1 MTVYPRQKPW
11 LKFYDRNVPHSLRPY
26 PAHPLHAFL
35 QRSARDYP
43 DRPAVIFQDNALT
56 YRQLNDQAD
65 RLAAAL
71 AALGIKKGDR
81 VGLFMPNVPQFPIA
95 FYAILKANAVV
106 AALSPLE
113 APAQIAHKLSY
124 CETQTLLVLDTLYER
139 FKSVQEQTPVQHVI
153 VSDTQAYANATDS
166 SPTPASPN
174 LRDDDVW
181 MQALLRR
188 HSAQEC
194 PETKV
199 RADDI
204 AVFQFTGGTTG
215 VPKAA
220 VGPHASLVANTLQV
234 QAWLSDTQMG
244 QEVTLMAIPLY
255 HIYGMVFGMSYSVA
269 SAAALVMIPDPRNME
284 DLLGNVETW
293 RPTVFPSVP
302 TMYNAINNHPRVRNG
317 EVDLSSIRDCIS
329 GSAPLMQETQQRFEA
344 LTGANLREGYGLSEA
359 PTATHCNPM
368 HGQNRRGSIGLPFP
382 DVECRIVNL
391 DDGVTDL
398 PAGEIGELAI
408 HASNLMR
415 GYWKMPGETAQ
426 ALRIGP
432 QGKKWLHTGDIAK
445 MDQDGYFYLVD
456 RKNDMIIASGFKVYP
471 TNVEEV
477 LSQHPKI
484 LEVCVAGVPDPYR
497 GETVKAWVVLK
508 AGEKATE
515 QELIEWVKDS
525 QQLAV
530 YEYPRQIEFRDA
542 LPKTMVGKVLRRI
555 LVQEKESYP

>member
-1 MTVYPRQKPW
+1 MTVYPSQKPW
-11 LKFYDRNVPHSLRPY
+11 LKFYDRNVPHSLHPY
-26 PAHPLHAFL
+26 PTHPLHIFL
-35 QRSARDYP
+35 ERSARDYP
-43 DRPAVIFQDNALT
+43 DRPAVIFQDHVLT

-71 AALGIKKGDR
+71 FALGVQKGDR

-95 FYAILKANAVV
+95 FYGILKANAVV

-113 APAQIAHKLSY
+113 APAQIAHKLNY

-139 FKSVQEQTPVQHVI
+139 FKSVQEQTPVQQVI
-153 VSDTQAYANATDS
+153 VSDTQAYTATANSGA
-166 SPTPASPN
+166 TPASPK
-174 LRDDDVW
+174 LRDRDVW
-181 MQALLRR
+181 MQALLQR
-188 HSAQEC
+188 HSAQER
-194 PETKV
+194 PPTKV
-199 RADDI
+199 HGDDT

-234 QAWLSDTQMG
+234 QAWLSDTQKG
-244 QEVTLMAIPLY
+244 KEVTLMAIPLY
-255 HIYGMVFGMSYSVA
+255 HVYGMVFGMSYSVA
-269 SAAALVMIPDPRNME
+269 SAAALVMIPDPRNMT
-284 DLLGNVETW
+284 DLLENIETW

-344 LTGANLREGYGLSEA
+344 LTGASLREGYGLSEA

-398 PAGEIGELAI
+398 PADEIGELVI
-408 HASNLMR
+408 HAPNLMR
-415 GYWKMPGETAQ
+415 DYWKMPEETAR
-426 ALRIGP
+426 ALRPGP
-432 QGKKWLHTGDIAK
+432 QGKRWLHTGDIAK
-445 MDQDGYFYLVD
+445 MDRDGYFYLVD
-456 RKNDMIIASGFKVYP
+456 RKSDMIIASGFKVYP
-471 TNVEEV
+471 TNVEKV

-484 LEVCVAGVPDPYR
+484 LEVCIAGVPDPYR

-508 AGEKATE
+508 PGEKATE
-515 QELIEWVKDS
+515 QEIIKWAKDS

-530 YEYPRQIEFRDA
+530 YEYPRQVEFRDA

-555 LVQEKESYP
+555 LAQEKESHL